1 MYKKKSYIKP
11 VAENVV
17 LQEPLMDLVIKV
29 SGATVD
35 DEAAKQQNG
44 GFGFDDEEIT
54 GETPVKQNNST
65 WDD

>member
-44 GFGFDDEEIT
+44 FGFDDEEIS